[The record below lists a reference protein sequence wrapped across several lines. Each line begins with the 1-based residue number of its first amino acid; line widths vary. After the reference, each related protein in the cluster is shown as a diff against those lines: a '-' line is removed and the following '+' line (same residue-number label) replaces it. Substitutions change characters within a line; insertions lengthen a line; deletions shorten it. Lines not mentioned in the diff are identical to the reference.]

1 MKPTLTGIPELPL
14 TYWAVFKP
22 NSSIRIIH
30 SKLLE
35 ESKRERQVL
44 LDIVKIE
51 QKHNQQLREGEKRMG
66 YSHHEETKQQHS
78 EEEVN
83 IDESSLHIEYDSYD
97 EREVKYNYEIDMRK

>member
-1 MKPTLTGIPELPL
+1 
-14 TYWAVFKP
+14 
-22 NSSIRIIH
+22 
-30 SKLLE
+30 
-35 ESKRERQVL
+35 
-44 LDIVKIE
+44 
-51 QKHNQQLREGEKRMG
+51 MG